1 MASEKFANLAET
13 TLSAGYT
20 AGAGSISVTSA
31 AGFPTA
37 GVFRVRLGNAGLT
50 IFRVDSVSGT
60 TFTGAAEANDANA
73 NNGDAVKIVA
83 SRAVAERMIQS
94 PDAGSIHAPSG
105 VSAADSYGPIYKTVP
120 FVDSGYSWINQGT
133 ATIAVNGG
141 VGFLTLP
148 QTTGQTIRGRAKSLG
163 GVPYTCVVQLDT
175 IMENSASQAAM
186 FGFRESGSAKFVCFR
201 LEQATVRISNGVTSG
216 TVAGDLYAKN
226 WNNGRAHSRIWLKI
240 EYDNTNVKFSFSW
253 DGVNYIQVLSEAKAA
268 HFTTAP
274 DQVCFLGYDQNNSSF
289 LCLCIMS
296 MAETF

>member
-31 AGFPTA
+31 AGFPTV
-37 GVFRVRLGNAGLT
+37 GDFRVRLGNAGKT
-50 IFRVDSVSGT
+50 ILKVTSVSGT
-60 TFTGAAEANDANA
+60 TFTATAEANDANA
-73 NNGDAVKIVA
+73 SNGDTVVLVA
-83 SRAVAERMIQS
+83 TRSVAERLIQS
-94 PDAGSIHAPSG
+94 PDSGSIHAPSG

-133 ATIAVNGG
+133 STIAVNGG

-163 GVPYTCVVQLDT
+163 AVPYTCVVMLDT
-175 IMENSASQAAM
+175 IMESSASQAAM
-186 FGFRESGSAKFVCFR
+186 FGFRESGTAKFLCFR
-201 LEQATVRISNGVTSG
+201 LEQSTVRVSNGVTSG
-216 TVAGDLYAKN
+216 TVAGDIYAKN

-253 DGVNYIQVLSEAKAA
+253 DGVNFIQVLSEAKAT